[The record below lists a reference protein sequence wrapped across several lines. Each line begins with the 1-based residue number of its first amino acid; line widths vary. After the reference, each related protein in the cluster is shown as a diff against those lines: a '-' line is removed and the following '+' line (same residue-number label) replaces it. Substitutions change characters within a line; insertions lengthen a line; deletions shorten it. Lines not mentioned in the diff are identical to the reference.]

1 LQFFWPISV
10 NSADLPMLPVALG
23 ALLGLYLLIRGCILL
38 QRKPGNSSG
47 KTVSLTPLVDVTRSA
62 PEVPAGSKQQVIRLT
77 PDGESDVSTQQGRI
91 AAALLKAGIS
101 SPTSWSGAG
110 EKSPAALAEEQS
122 AVTYQPGGLVESL
135 NLTTARA
142 LEKAGSAT
150 LTHALSDTFQ
160 PFRWKPAL
168 MIWGGPILT
177 LACIYLLAAHFGWL

>member
-1 LQFFWPISV
+1 
-10 NSADLPMLPVALG
+10 MLPVAVG

-47 KTVSLTPLVDVTRSA
+47 KTVSLTPLVDVTRST
-62 PEVPAGSKQQVIRLT
+62 PEVHAGSKREIIRLT
-77 PDGESDVSTQQGRI
+77 PEGESNVSTQQGRI

-101 SPTSWSGAG
+101 TPTSWSGSG

-122 AVTYQPGGLVESL
+122 AVTHEPGGLVESL
-135 NLTTARA
+135 NLTTAKA
-142 LEKAGSAT
+142 LEKAGRGT
-150 LTHALSDTFQ
+150 LTHALSHGDSFQ

-177 LACIYLLAAHFGWL
+177 LACIYLLALHFGGL